1 MMMTCRE
8 VAEALGVSERSVW
21 RWSATGVL
29 PPGIK
34 IGSAVRW
41 SRRSIEEWLAKREQ
55 EARAKQKASSGEGP
69 QPRDE
74 ATRSAGS
81 G

>member
-29 PPGIK
+29 PPPVQ
-34 IGSAVRW
+34 IGAARRW
-41 SRRSIEEWLAKREQ
+41 REQTIREWARQREQ
-55 EARAKQKASSGEGP
+55 EVLARQ
-69 QPRDE
+69 E
-74 ATRSAGS
+74 AQAADRQARSD
-81 G
+81 